1 MNCSTTSRSKMIH
14 LLREWQRTERAVEL
28 GAALMLGRR
37 LGLDSQQWSLKGVEA
52 LIASVR
58 RNMSQR
64 VRDNAPALG
73 VMPAP
78 LVSAPSVAVAAGAA
92 SASDACGRHRS

>member
-1 MNCSTTSRSKMIH
+1 M
-14 LLREWQRTERAVEL
+14 EL

-37 LGLDSQQWSLKGVEA
+37 LGLDSQRSLKGVEA

-64 VRDNAPALG
+64 MRDNAPALG
-73 VMPAP
+73 VMPAA
-78 LVSAPSVAVAAGAA
+78 LVSAPSVSVAAGAA
-92 SASDACGRHRS
+92 SAADACGRHRS

>member
-1 MNCSTTSRSKMIH
+1 MKCSTTSRSKMIH

-28 GAALMLGRR
+28 GVALLLGRR
-37 LGLDSQQWSLKGVEA
+37 LGLDSQRWSLKGVEN

-58 RNMSQR
+58 RDMSQR
-64 VRDNAPALG
+64 MRDNAPALG
-73 VMPAP
+73 VMPAA
-78 LVSAPSVAVAAGAA
+78 LVSAPSVSVAADAA